1 MEVSSDEETWGSLR
15 FDSGSKKQIPE
26 KRPNEG
32 VLKSAKKLNIET
44 TPQPHHAV
52 SKDESAKSDQAE
64 SDNATLRSSSTT
76 KSEKIDEKLNGKNVT
91 EADKSIA
98 STLPSNGV
106 QGLTSKLKTN
116 LETASSSS
124 TPVASPKSVKV
135 KEIKHSERVV
145 QASINRYKPYFSFM
159 SGNDDSDSSREHFS
173 TKETLR
179 VELEYPKP
187 GVAERFLLLKP
198 VLVNPKTKM
207 PDSDQEDKDE
217 YNPITDLLRTANA
230 IYDYFLSP
238 DLQKLLGDDTEGT
251 MRNLMKHRNR
261 RNGAGFIQAVNE
273 FNAVMRQAKAEN
285 KLIGK
290 RVRPS
295 YELVCHILYQV
306 YSRTV
311 APHAEALNNYQAFSN
326 HVYGEINSILIK
338 EFIERTNITSK
349 SVFIDMGCGIGNVVL
364 QVAAQTACEAHGI
377 EIMETPCKLAKLQLK
392 EYATRMRAWQLPS
405 GNIRIRLGDFL
416 ESVEIHDALKRADVI
431 LVNNYAFDSSQNQ
444 ALCQLFL
451 DLKEGT
457 QIISLKS
464 FVPVGHKLNERTAHA
479 PESILRVKKYPYY
492 TEAVSWTHNGGTYYI
507 STVDR
512 GPVQRFYQRM
522 MGQ

>member
-1 MEVSSDEETWGSLR
+1 
-15 FDSGSKKQIPE
+15 
-26 KRPNEG
+26 
-32 VLKSAKKLNIET
+32 
-44 TPQPHHAV
+44 
-52 SKDESAKSDQAE
+52 
-64 SDNATLRSSSTT
+64 
-76 KSEKIDEKLNGKNVT
+76 
-91 EADKSIA
+91 
-98 STLPSNGV
+98 
-106 QGLTSKLKTN
+106 
-116 LETASSSS
+116 
-124 TPVASPKSVKV
+124 
-135 KEIKHSERVV
+135 
-145 QASINRYKPYFSFM
+145 
-159 SGNDDSDSSREHFS
+159 
-173 TKETLR
+173 
-179 VELEYPKP
+179 
-187 GVAERFLLLKP
+187 
-198 VLVNPKTKM
+198 M

-238 DLQKLLGDDTEGT
+238 DSQKLLGDDTEGT

-392 EYATRMRAWQLPS
+392 EYATRMR
-405 GNIRIRLGDFL
+405 
-416 ESVEIHDALKRADVI
+416 
-431 LVNNYAFDSSQNQ
+431 
-444 ALCQLFL
+444 
-451 DLKEGT
+451 
-457 QIISLKS
+457 
-464 FVPVGHKLNERTAHA
+464 
-479 PESILRVKKYPYY
+479 
-492 TEAVSWTHNGGTYYI
+492 
-507 STVDR
+507 
-512 GPVQRFYQRM
+512 
-522 MGQ
+522 